1 MAYNE
6 YSTRFFFRFESNAG
20 REFRIDI
27 KKRNYTGVAE
37 QRHLGQTP
45 VLKRENG
52 NSGIYGTSLEI
63 YAECRIDGEFAELY
77 TSDAKEFLVVLSEV
91 SNGATTAIWHGFNT
105 PELYAEP
112 EVAPPYDVQII
123 ATDGL
128 GELKLYNFQPAGRQT
143 LFYFIQNLLQ
153 YSGLVVSQSDVI
165 VVDSLACVTPSVTAP
180 NLLTGIQVDLDYL
193 AAEGKSCYDVL
204 SSLLTTLNLTLTRY
218 ADKWLLVRESDIEID
233 GGFVYGRTV
242 SGTEVTLPVAQY
254 GSMRNHRWY
263 PVGRIDTD
271 IEPAK
276 NSLTVALPFKMRE
289 SMLNN
294 PNLPDG
300 TGWTYPT
307 REQDPGGYVSWA
319 LFAND
324 ERRPYLWMV
333 SQDVYIYQDIPV
345 EQYAGMLTLALLTWD
360 FTLQGARPNQYR
372 VHYRIKLTSGNTT
385 YWLKVDDNS
394 TTWETSEKT
403 NSYKCQRAILAE
415 HQSSD
420 TVSVNS
426 FDRTEI
432 QIPGIPASG
441 TLRVEII
448 GKAKLVSLYADSF
461 AVGGVF
467 LTQDTVP
474 GYKDEIAINNGARGS
489 LSEIGVDFG
498 DAPYAP
504 NALTNLQNI
513 LTGGASTLTSDWKTS
528 RFTGELLSVISMDYA
543 LSVALPRLKAHGT
556 VNVPANADLPVAFIN
571 PSDIPMLIMTSSWK
585 ILTDDLDIELISC
598 PAAEI
603 SILSQN
609 IREMSKEEATS
620 VGGST
625 AAAGSGGGS
634 SVVPTQPQYFVP
646 IEEEDSDEIESIK
659 ALYDISIIQQEADE
673 EQGIE
678 EVIKN
683 ISEILR
689 HLFLVNNNGTLYL
702 RSDISFY
709 SDYAVSAGGISD
721 TGGGGGGGIDA
732 DAMWRLLADSTNE
745 QINASHLTNAL
756 DQYASK
762 AWVEAQG
769 YIRAEDIPGIVDP
782 LAITTAL
789 AAASTRLD
797 SLEEWTNR
805 PYIEELATDVINTRR
820 LVFDGQAINYIA
832 TDEDILDLA
841 VQQAGHDA
849 RLEALESWIA
859 SPYAAEMTAAALHVE
874 RSIDLGGLTLDYDYA
889 NNAWHVHGN
898 FYSDGFISAG
908 GISSTGGGS
917 GGGIDPA
924 AMWSL
929 LAAGT
934 NEQINA
940 SHLTGVL
947 SPYATRQ
954 WVEAHGY
961 ITSTDITSAAVITA
975 LGYTPAADDDLHP
988 LAASLAGQSERISA
1002 IEAWLSRAYLEDL
1015 TTSDLRVERSITLG
1029 GTTLVYD
1036 YGVGAWHLKGSIY
1049 ADGFVS
1055 AGGYSGSESEGGI
1068 NEAAMWRLLAVDTDE
1083 QISISHLTDALTP
1096 YATQAWVEA
1105 QGYSLTAEAIAIALT
1120 YVPVSPDDLLPL
1132 SVSLSAESSR
1142 LDAIESWIASPYA
1155 AEMTAAALH
1164 VERSIDLGGL
1174 TLDYDYANNAW
1185 HVHGNLYSDGF
1196 ISAGGMSPV
1205 ISSGGID
1212 ANAMWA
1218 LLADTTGEP
1227 IAASHLPLSVSLSEG
1242 NYVQGISYANGIFTV
1257 VRATLPDSMKNP
1269 AALNFGSKSYDGST
1283 AVSLTASDLGA
1294 ITYVRNFGQTLT
1306 RGTTKTIATVGS
1318 TDITVTVPNF
1328 AFASDIPT
1336 LLPNP
1341 YALTFGSKTYDGSAA
1356 RTITASD
1363 LGALTTH
1370 QRIYSLRIY
1379 NSAGSSVLYYIP
1391 TYGDETLTLTK
1402 AMVGL
1407 GNVDNTALSTWSGS
1421 SYITTLGTITSGT
1434 WNGSAIA
1441 NSYLANSSITLA
1453 GRSVSLG
1460 GSISKGT
1467 MLSDLGLSSATSDIS
1482 TLFGYFTNGVAN
1494 SAARLSGTASKTA
1507 WGQTFWSSG
1516 TPDSVSGAMSSVTNI
1531 NALLY
1536 FYNSDTRL
1544 GIGTSRPA
1552 YALDVAGSIQASS
1565 DIIAGGYI
1573 YIGGTSAYIRY
1584 VSTNAGLNV
1593 NVGLYSN
1600 SYISAGG
1607 LSSSSDRRLKTDIRS
1622 IDDRRAWSVIS
1633 KLRPV
1638 EFRWITTGEQCS
1650 GLIAQEVEPYL
1661 PEAVTEVGGIKRL
1674 RYDVVFTYGLAALN
1688 SLRLQASSTQRRI
1701 DTLERRVRTLEQ
1713 ELRINNKS

>member
-898 FYSDGFISAG
+898 
-908 GISSTGGGS
+908 
-917 GGGIDPA
+917 
-924 AMWSL
+924 
-929 LAAGT
+929 
-934 NEQINA
+934 
-940 SHLTGVL
+940 
-947 SPYATRQ
+947 
-954 WVEAHGY
+954 
-961 ITSTDITSAAVITA
+961 
-975 LGYTPAADDDLHP
+975 
-988 LAASLAGQSERISA
+988 
-1002 IEAWLSRAYLEDL
+1002 
-1015 TTSDLRVERSITLG
+1015 
-1029 GTTLVYD
+1029 
-1036 YGVGAWHLKGSIY
+1036 
-1049 ADGFVS
+1049 
-1055 AGGYSGSESEGGI
+1055 
-1068 NEAAMWRLLAVDTDE
+1068 
-1083 QISISHLTDALTP
+1083 
-1096 YATQAWVEA
+1096 
-1105 QGYSLTAEAIAIALT
+1105 
-1120 YVPVSPDDLLPL
+1120 
-1132 SVSLSAESSR
+1132 
-1142 LDAIESWIASPYA
+1142 
-1155 AEMTAAALH
+1155 
-1164 VERSIDLGGL
+1164 
-1174 TLDYDYANNAW
+1174 
-1185 HVHGNLYSDGF
+1185 LYSDGF

>member
-27 KKRNYTGVAE
+27 KKRNYSGSAE

-52 NSGIYGTSLEI
+52 NSGIFGTSLEI
-63 YAECRIDGEFAELY
+63 YAECRTDGEFAELY

-91 SNGATTAIWHGFNT
+91 SGGTTTAIWHGFNT

-307 REQDPGGYVSWA
+307 REQDPGGYVTWA

-360 FTLQGARPNQYR
+360 FTLQGYRPNQYR
-372 VHYRIKLTSGNTT
+372 VHYRLKLTSGNTT
-385 YWLKVDDNS
+385 YWLKVDDDS

-528 RFTGELLSVISMDYA
+528 HFTGELLSVISMDYA

-609 IREMSKEEATS
+609 IREMSEEEATS

-673 EQGIE
+673 EQGVE
-678 EVIKN
+678 EVIRN
-683 ISEILR
+683 VTEVLR

-709 SDYAVSAGGISD
+709 SDHAVSAGGISD

-769 YIRAEDIPGIVDP
+769 YITEASLDLLPV
-782 LAITTAL
+782 TTAL
-789 AAASTRLD
+789 SAHGSRLD
-797 SLEEWTNR
+797 SLEGWLQR
-805 PYIEELATDVINTRR
+805 PYLEELNSDVINTRR
-820 LVFDGQAINYIA
+820 LIFDGNPVEYIA
-832 TDEDILDLA
+832 TDDDILDLNVA
-841 VQQAGHDA
+841 IAAHGS
-849 RLEALESWIA
+849 RLDSLEGWLQR
-859 SPYAAEMTAAALHVE
+859 PYLEELTLSALHVE
-874 RSIDLGGLTLDYDYA
+874 RSIDLGGIVLDYDYA
-889 NNAWHVHGN
+889 NEAWHLRGN
-898 FYSDGFISAG
+898 FYADGFVSAG
-908 GISSTGGGS
+908 GMSDTGSGS
-917 GGGIDPA
+917 GGGINPS
-924 AMWSL
+924 AMWAL
-929 LAAGT
+929 LEANT
-934 NEQINA
+934 SEQINA
-940 SHLTGVL
+940 SHLTGAL
-947 SPYATRQ
+947 AGYATQ
-954 WVEAHGY
+954 NWVESHGY
-961 ITSTDITSAAVITA
+961 ITEAAITSSAIIAA
-975 LGYTPAADDDLHP
+975 LGYTPAGVDSLHP
-988 LAASLAGQSERISA
+988 LAVSVAANSGRIASLEK
-1002 IEAWLSRAYLEDL
+1002 WLQRPYLADL
-1015 TTSDLRVERSITLG
+1015 VTNALNVERSITLG
-1029 GTTLVYD
+1029 GITLVYD
-1036 YGVGAWHLKGSIY
+1036 YGASAWHLKGNFY

-1055 AGGYSGSESEGGI
+1055 AGGYSGSES
-1068 NEAAMWRLLAVDTDE
+1068 
-1083 QISISHLTDALTP
+1083 
-1096 YATQAWVEA
+1096 
-1105 QGYSLTAEAIAIALT
+1105 
-1120 YVPVSPDDLLPL
+1120 
-1132 SVSLSAESSR
+1132 
-1142 LDAIESWIASPYA
+1142 
-1155 AEMTAAALH
+1155 
-1164 VERSIDLGGL
+1164 
-1174 TLDYDYANNAW
+1174 
-1185 HVHGNLYSDGF
+1185 
-1196 ISAGGMSPV
+1196 
-1205 ISSGGID
+1205 SGGID
-1212 ANAMWA
+1212 AAAMWA
-1218 LLADTTGEP
+1218 ILADSTNEQ
-1227 IAASHLPLSVSLSEG
+1227 INASHLPLSVTQGDG
-1242 NYVQGISYANGIFTV
+1242 NYVQGFTYASGVFNV
-1257 VRATLPDSMKNP
+1257 VRATMPTALPDP
-1269 AALNFGSKSYDGST
+1269 YALSFGSKSFNGSA

-1294 ITYVRNFGQTLT
+1294 ITYVRNVGPTLS
-1306 RGTTKTIATVGS
+1306 RGNTHTVAVVGD
-1318 TDITVTVPNF
+1318 TNLTVTMPNF
-1328 AFASDIPT
+1328 ALASEIPT
-1336 LLPNP
+1336 IPSSLPNP
-1341 YALTFGSKTYDGSAA
+1341 YSLTIGNKSYNGSSSVTISGTDLTGAIGSNYVTNASYASSAGSAA
-1356 RTITASD
+1356 SATYDDQANRIYTNYGASLSAASNALRLLSKSGATLTTVTASD
-1363 LGALTTH
+1363 LVTVLGSTAVNRATGDKNGNDIYTSYGVSLSAASNALKLLSNSGATLSTITAANIVTVLGNTAVNRATADANGNNIASTYLPVSGGTISGDLRLQSGSYGTHLYFGDAQYCYLHENTDDHLNIYGDKGIDLLTSGSN
-1370 QRIYSLRIY
+1370 RSINL
-1379 NSAGSSVLYYIP
+1379 GSS
-1391 TYGDETLTLTK
+1391 
-1402 AMVGL
+1402 
-1407 GNVDNTALSTWSGS
+1407 
-1421 SYITTLGTITSGT
+1421 
-1434 WNGSAIA
+1434 SAAAAVNIFGA
-1441 NSYLANSSITLA
+1441 AT
-1453 GRSVSLG
+1453 
-1460 GSISKGT
+1460 
-1467 MLSDLGLSSATSDIS
+1467 LSSS
-1482 TLFGYFTNGVAN
+1482 L
-1494 SAARLSGTASKTA
+1494 
-1507 WGQTFWSSG
+1507 
-1516 TPDSVSGAMSSVTNI
+1516 SVSGNTSLSSTLSVSG
-1531 NALLY
+1531 NATFASKIYLTSNAYLE
-1536 FYNSDTRL
+1536 YNSSNA
-1544 GIGTSRPA
+1544 GIHCSKGF
-1552 YALDVAGSIQASS
+1552 YS
-1565 DIIAGGYI
+1565 DNYMSAGGY
-1573 YIGGTSAYIRY
+1573 A
-1584 VSTNAGLNV
+1584 
-1593 NVGLYSN
+1593 
-1600 SYISAGG
+1600 
-1607 LSSSSDRRLKTDIRS
+1607 SSSDRRLKTEIIGIS
-1622 IDDRRAWSVIS
+1622 EKRAWDVIGS
-1633 KLRPV
+1633 LKPV
-1638 EFRWITTGEQCS
+1638 EFRWKIGGEKS
-1650 GLIAQEVEPYL
+1650 AGFVAQDVEPYL
-1661 PEAVTEVGGIKRL
+1661 PEAVIDIGGIKRL
-1674 RYDVVFTYGLAALN
+1674 HYDVIFSYGIAAIS
-1688 SLRLQASSTQRRI
+1688 SLKLHTESTEQKVLR
-1701 DTLERRVRTLEQ
+1701 LERRVSKLE
-1713 ELRINNKS
+1713 ERLRIK

>member
-1 MAYNE
+1 MA
-6 YSTRFFFRFESNAG
+6 TM
-20 REFRIDI
+20 I
-27 KKRNYTGVAE
+27 
-37 QRHLGQTP
+37 QTP
-45 VLKRENG
+45 D
-52 NSGIYGTSLEI
+52 SLSLLNNLMSFVI
-63 YAECRIDGEFAELY
+63 
-77 TSDAKEFLVVLSEV
+77 SSSSEV
-91 SNGATTAIWHGFNT
+91 AFALSVGGTTIVEETYQPDNNGRV
-105 PELYAEP
+105 E
-112 EVAPPYDVQII
+112 
-123 ATDGL
+123 
-128 GELKLYNFQPAGRQT
+128 
-143 LFYFIQNLLQ
+143 IQVRD
-153 YSGLVVSQSDVI
+153 VVSGYLSI
-165 VVDSLACVTPSVTAP
+165 SLPS
-180 NLLTGIQVDLDYL
+180 
-193 AAEGKSCYDVL
+193 S
-204 SSLLTTLNLTLTRY
+204 
-218 ADKWLLVRESDIEID
+218 
-233 GGFVYGRTV
+233 
-242 SGTEVTLPVAQY
+242 
-254 GSMRNHRWY
+254 
-263 PVGRIDTD
+263 
-271 IEPAK
+271 
-276 NSLTVALPFKMRE
+276 
-289 SMLNN
+289 
-294 PNLPDG
+294 
-300 TGWTYPT
+300 
-307 REQDPGGYVSWA
+307 
-319 LFAND
+319 
-324 ERRPYLWMV
+324 
-333 SQDVYIYQDIPV
+333 
-345 EQYAGMLTLALLTWD
+345 
-360 FTLQGARPNQYR
+360 NQYR
-372 VHYRIKLTSGNTT
+372 QT
-385 YWLKVDDNS
+385 
-394 TTWETSEKT
+394 EAAKT
-403 NSYKCQRAILAE
+403 FSA
-415 HQSSD
+415 
-420 TVSVNS
+420 SVNGVTVATFTVIAGGVRRLS
-426 FDRTEI
+426 VTPTNFLKANWLTWQPQSKRVTWDSPEYLTYYFVVA
-432 QIPGIPASG
+432 GTVKAKFYYKAGGTKVATVASG
-441 TLRVEII
+441 TAGQMMTFNMAMSRLFSIGDVDPDDMYGLVDVWVEDGSSTQLSYVQRYVCEDTQSDEHVYLAVNSLGGIDTFTFHGERKMAAAVEHESAELEDI
-448 GKAKLVSLYADSF
+448 GIDTTQEAVRKWEQSTGHLGNKESNWIYELVSSKRAWAVIDGDAEGMEYSDLATL
-461 AVGGVF
+461 AVGSF
-467 LTQDTVP
+467 SF
-474 GYKDEIAINNGARGS
+474 I
-489 LSEIGVDFG
+489 LSEEGGMMNLVRTSGQLPVIEVPSPTGQLFFLEARLIDYP
-498 DAPYAP
+498 DAD
-504 NALTNLQNI
+504 I
-513 LTGGASTLTSDWKTS
+513 SETLL
-528 RFTGELLSVISMDYA
+528 LLSQSPFSQDWFRLDLGSA
-543 LSVALPRLKAHGT
+543 LGWIYSSIVNSPIGQMAHTHENLLVLGRLSEYNNRLTYRGAQLAT
-556 VNVPANADLPVAFIN
+556 LA
-571 PSDIPMLIMTSSWK
+571 DIPTIPPPPAEWFEPAY
-585 ILTDDLDIELISC
+585 DD
-598 PAAEI
+598 
-603 SILSQN
+603 Q
-609 IREMSKEEATS
+609 REV
-620 VGGST
+620 VG
-625 AAAGSGGGS
+625 A
-634 SVVPTQPQYFVP
+634 
-646 IEEEDSDEIESIK
+646 K
-659 ALYDISIIQQEADE
+659 ALYDLYITQQEADE
-673 EQGIE
+673 DEGTPETQ
-678 EVIKN
+678 KN
-683 ISEILR
+683 ISEVLR
-689 HLFLVNNNGTLYL
+689 HLFIVEQDEQLYL
-702 RSDISFY
+702 RTDISFF
-709 SDYAVSAGGISD
+709 SDKAVSAGGISD
-721 TGGGGGGGIDA
+721 TPGESGGGISP
-732 DAMWRLLADSTNE
+732 DAMWQLLADATAE
-745 QINASHLTNAL
+745 QINVSHLTDAL
-756 DQYASK
+756 AAHATKQ
-762 AWVEAQG
+762 WVEAQG

-841 VQQAGHDA
+841 VLQAGHDA

-874 RSIDLGGLTLDYDYA
+874 RTIDLGGLTLDYDYA

-898 FYSDGFISAG
+898 LYSDGFISAG

-940 SHLTGVL
+940 SHLTVVL
-947 SPYATRQ
+947 SPYAPRQ

-1002 IEAWLSRAYLEDL
+1002 IEAWLCRAYLEDL

-1068 NEAAMWRLLAVDTDE
+1068 NEAAMWRLLAADTDE

-1142 LDAIESWIASPYA
+1142 LDALESWIASPYA

-1257 VRATLPDSMKNP
+1257 VRATMPESMKNP
-1269 AALNFGSKSYDGST
+1269 AALNFGSKSYDGSA

-1363 LGALTTH
+1363 LGALTSH

-1407 GNVDNTALSTWSGS
+1407 GNVENTALSTWSGS

-1494 SAARLSGTASKTA
+1494 SAARLSDTASKTA

-1536 FYNSDTRL
+1536 FYNSNTRL

-1713 ELRINNKS
+1713 KLRINNKS